1 MAQERDHDDHDRDD
15 SGDGAPAASGRD
27 KSRESTPTESG
38 HSTADDQARRNQ
50 EDESPS

>member
-1 MAQERDHDDHDRDD
+1 MAEERDNDRDD
-15 SGDGAPAASGRD
+15 SGGDTSAASGRD
-27 KSRESTPTESG
+27 KVRESTPTESG